1 MITQKSS
8 PWFNSGSDYRPQ
20 VAQDVIILDGSGLI
34 IGNTTKI
41 TADAKS
47 EFQVLGTDGPDS
59 SGIFARFSADAAG
72 PFISFL
78 KTRLGI
84 IGNPTLVE
92 DDDELGAISW
102 DAGDGWD
109 LETQV
114 AKLEVEVDDGDPG
127 PGDIGAAMVFYV
139 AAASVA
145 IREAWRINAAGEL
158 LSAGSGFDLDM
169 ASAGTILN
177 VGAAGNDWTASK
189 IAIDFDNS
197 GGENQVKIDN
207 QSGDAGSR
215 TLLAMSVGGGSAG
228 DNVIRMGIDGVE
240 SFQFGIDNDQSDR
253 FAWGQGT
260 ALGTTDRMRLA
271 TGTGV
276 LSVDGDGGGS
286 DDPVLLFDKYDD
298 SAELQRFAMSSLDIP
313 EITEED
319 RQANRERLIEMGVA
333 EWSEQEEGIAPR
345 MMIRVQ
351 PMLKLL
357 AGGIYQT
364 RAKLDAAIETIEVMG
379 REIETL
385 KALPEA

>member
-1 MITQKSS
+1 
-8 PWFNSGSDYRPQ
+8 
-20 VAQDVIILDGSGLI
+20 
-34 IGNTTKI
+34 
-41 TADAKS
+41 
-47 EFQVLGTDGPDS
+47 
-59 SGIFARFSADAAG
+59 
-72 PFISFL
+72 
-78 KTRLGI
+78 
-84 IGNPTLVE
+84 
-92 DDDELGAISW
+92 
-102 DAGDGWD
+102 
-109 LETQV
+109 
-114 AKLEVEVDDGDPG
+114 
-127 PGDIGAAMVFYV
+127 
-139 AAASVA
+139 
-145 IREAWRINAAGEL
+145 
-158 LSAGSGFDLDM
+158 
-169 ASAGTILN
+169 
-177 VGAAGNDWTASK
+177 
-189 IAIDFDNS
+189 
-197 GGENQVKIDN
+197 
-207 QSGDAGSR
+207 
-215 TLLAMSVGGGSAG
+215 MSVGGGSAG